1 MSWGPSNQI
10 WHQYLLRCSGWGAYP
25 SKVGQ
30 EDVLASSSY
39 TQPCTGISREL
50 WIFRLSLGKSGV
62 DSASGTTSQ
71 EVQILPVC
79 RPSFK

>member
-30 EDVLASSSY
+30 EDVLARAGGCVVVLTLSRAQESAGSCGSSDY
-39 TQPCTGISREL
+39 HLE
-50 WIFRLSLGKSGV
+50 SL
-62 DSASGTTSQ
+62 
-71 EVQILPVC
+71 E
-79 RPSFK
+79 